1 MLITGSALDVLE
13 VPAAIGRGICAQLRA
28 ADIVVPVAATPTGS
42 WWYPVTPGSA
52 LPAGLREAK
61 DVVLHARRRDRGAA
75 LAGARRLGALA
86 RAARGVRL
94 RRGSRR
100 PDLLRRS
107 DSSGAAGRRRQ
118 HIRAPS
124 GPPVWSPS
132 ECGPEE
138 TAAPASGSARAAAP
152 VEARR
157 GKPGRRRC
165 DPTRG
170 HFPRVRGRTAN
181 VAGVGGSPPTPAST
195 NQRRRLRE
203 PNAAGRMGANTR
215 PTTLPPA
222 GSPTPGG
229 VVRAAAREVRPTIR
243 TPGIR
248 RCRHYGFVTTSQ
260 TPRSDAGPPIKQ
272 RGTTPVVEFGLG
284 FGRMD
289 AATRA
294 KDLRKMKRGATSLLL
309 VAAVIFLCRA
319 VVGGQRRAGLDRL
332 HPGDGRGGHGRRAG
346 RLVRRHRALPP
357 PAGAADPAHG
367 DHPDEEGRARRQ
379 PRRLR
384 RRELPRRGR
393 RARQA
398 RPHRGGH
405 AGRGV
410 DRPGGQRRPGHR
422 RARDGRARR
431 RHGAARRR
439 RAGDHRAGP
448 RPQAHGEAARPA
460 AGHRAAGGARRR
472 GAPPAGRP
480 RLRPRLRLGHA
491 ATRRWCCGSST
502 SGRRAGPRGSSTTS
516 SPTRCS
522 RRCRTSRGR

>member
-1 MLITGSALDVLE
+1 MRPDEGALPPRTGSHRKR
-13 VPAAIGRGICAQLRA
+13 GRGRWITT
-28 ADIVVPVAATPTGS
+28 D
-42 WWYPVTPGSA
+42 PGQYQSTTA
-52 LPAGLREAK
+52 PS
-61 DVVLHARRRDRGAA
+61 GAEC
-75 LAGARRLGALA
+75 
-86 RAARGVRL
+86 
-94 RRGSRR
+94 RR
-100 PDLLRRS
+100 PD
-107 DSSGAAGRRRQ
+107 
-118 HIRAPS
+118 
-124 GPPVWSPS
+124 
-132 ECGPEE
+132 
-138 TAAPASGSARAAAP
+138 
-152 VEARR
+152 
-157 GKPGRRRC
+157 
-165 DPTRG
+165 
-170 HFPRVRGRTAN
+170 
-181 VAGVGGSPPTPAST
+181 
-195 NQRRRLRE
+195 
-203 PNAAGRMGANTR
+203 GANTR

-229 VVRAAAREVRPTIR
+229 VVRAAARGVRPTIR
-243 TPGIR
+243 TPGVR

-260 TPRSDAGPPIKQ
+260 TPRSDAGPPIKE

-289 AATRA
+289 ATTRA

-309 VAAVIFLCRA
+309 VAAVIFLCARWWEVNAGPAWIGYIRA
-319 VVGGQRRAGLDRL
+319 MAEAGMVGG
-332 HPGDGRGGHGRRAG
+332 AG

-384 RRELPRRGR
+384 RRELPGRGR

-410 DRPGGQRRPGHR
+410 ARPGGQRRPGHR

-460 AGHRAAGGARRR
+460 AGHRAAGRARRR

-480 RLRPRLRLGHA
+480 RLRPRLRLGQRQPGDGLADRPRAGAGLDPAVPRRHRRRQGVRGGA
-491 ATRRWCCGSST
+491 ELRLGGEDRPGAPAPQGDRHVPRRVRHRPAERPRHDRTRRADQAPGAWGTPTCRSS
-502 SGRRAGPRGSSTTS
+502 SGRPGAP
-516 SPTRCS
+516 
-522 RRCRTSRGR
+522 